1 MDWLWQQA
9 SHWDWDKITKIPS
22 FLFGAIGIIISV
34 IQGKSGGEIRC
45 QFIILARK
53 DEPTPDYANR

>member
-22 FLFGAIGIIISV
+22 FLFGAIGIIISDV
-34 IQGKSGGEIRC
+34 TAKIERP
-45 QFIILARK
+45 FILIGRS
-53 DEPTPDYANR
+53 